1 MTDAIR
7 GSGGA
12 PRSTP
17 VFEPETVLVTG
28 GAGFIGSNL
37 VRWLLH
43 HTQAQVVNLDLLTY
57 AGNLDSL
64 ADVFAE
70 HGADGS
76 GRHYFVHGDVRDAA
90 LVSRLLAGG
99 GTETSTGR
107 IVPPPQAI
115 LHLAAESHVDRSI
128 LGPAEFVS
136 TNVQGVM
143 TLLECVRAEL
153 DERPRPFRFV
163 NVSTDEVY
171 GSLEQSDTPFTEA
184 HPLRPNSPYAASKA
198 GGDCLVRAYART
210 FGVPCLTTRCSNN
223 YGPHQF
229 PEKLIPLMITRALG
243 DRPLPVYGDGLNVR
257 DWLHVDDHVAA
268 LWLVCTRGRL
278 EDDVYNI
285 GGGCEI
291 TNLELVKRLLDL
303 LGRPRSLIRYVPDRP
318 GHDRRYATDI
328 TRIRTRLGWSPA
340 RGFDVGLCATVAWY
354 LDNQA
359 WWERVQAEAYRA
371 SQALYLARVEG

>member
-1 MTDAIR
+1 
-7 GSGGA
+7 
-12 PRSTP
+12 

-37 VRWLLH
+37 VRWLLR

-57 AGNLDSL
+57 AGNLESL

-76 GRHYFVHGDVRDAA
+76 GRHHFLHGDVRDGA
-90 LVSRLLAGG
+90 LVSRVLAGRA
-99 GTETSTGR
+99 TETSTGR
-107 IVPPPQAI
+107 VVPPPQAI

-128 LGPAEFVS
+128 LGPGAFVS
-136 TNVQGVM
+136 TNVQGVV

-171 GSLEQSDTPFTEA
+171 GSLGQSDAPFTEV
-184 HPLRPNSPYAASKA
+184 HPLSPNSPYAASKA

-210 FGVPCLTTRCSNN
+210 FGVTCLTTRCSNN
-223 YGPHQF
+223 YGPYQF

-243 DRPLPVYGDGLNVR
+243 NQPLPVYGDGLNVR

-268 LWLVCTRGRL
+268 LWLVCTHGRP
-278 EDDVYNI
+278 EDEIYNI
-285 GGGCEI
+285 GGCCEI
-291 TNLELVKRLLDL
+291 TNLELVQRLLVL
-303 LGRPRSLIRYVPDRP
+303 LQRPSSLIRHVSDRL

-328 TRIRTRLGWSPA
+328 TRIQTNLGWSPV
-340 RGFDVGLCATVAWY
+340 RRFDEGLCDTVAWY
-354 LDNQA
+354 LNNYT

-371 SQALYLARVEG
+371 SQALYLAHVAE